1 MGRSSGAWLEEE
13 REVQTFLE
21 LPHHTKGG
29 FSFVLLT
36 LSVCCFLP
44 PTFPFPSLP
53 SRGFCE
59 HAGGCLQ

>member
-29 FSFVLLT
+29 FSFVLLSLCLL
-36 LSVCCFLP
+36 LS
-44 PTFPFPSLP
+44 PTNLSLP
-53 SRGFCE
+53 QPSQQEF
-59 HAGGCLQ
+59 L